1 MKGKE
6 YTKASFAADAGQ
18 AQPLADESCLAETW
32 TDKKVK
38 QTYRWNFHISI
49 SMVKF
54 FLLDLL
60 SIVIASF
67 ASI

>member
-38 QTYRWNFHISI
+38 QTYR
-49 SMVKF
+49 
-54 FLLDLL
+54 
-60 SIVIASF
+60 
-67 ASI
+67 